1 MRCTPTEF
9 NYRYESAAEARVFVG
24 LTITP
29 GDESVADLQATLSK
43 QGYHVLDMTDN
54 ETAKLHLRHMV
65 GGRLSEDIGD
75 EMVFRVEFP
84 ERPGSLLQFL
94 SVLGNEYSISL
105 FHYRNHGAAYGRIL
119 VGWKCQRA
127 NVPI

>member
-1 MRCTPTEF
+1 M
-9 NYRYESAAEARVFVG
+9 
-24 LTITP
+24 
-29 GDESVADLQATLSK
+29 
-43 QGYHVLDMTDN
+43 LDMTDN

-105 FHYRNHGAAYGRIL
+105 FHYRNRWPMA
-119 VGWKCQRA
+119 VFWSVWKCQRA
-127 NVPI
+127 SVPI